1 MKQIIIIEDNK
12 KNLELF
18 KAVLGM
24 IPDLEI
30 SAEENGK
37 DGLELIKAN
46 EPDIILLDIQLPDMN
61 GTEICK
67 ELRKMEKFYNTPIIA
82 VTSFAMK
89 GDKERIIDSGFSDY
103 ISKPLN
109 VIDFR
114 KKIQSL
120 LEMEAMITISWIK
133 SSIIH

>member
-1 MKQIIIIEDNK
+1 MKKIAVVEDNR

-24 IPDLEI
+24 IPNLEI
-30 SAEENGK
+30 FTADNGK
-37 DGLELIKAN
+37 DGLELIKSE

-61 GTEICK
+61 GTDICK
-67 ELRKMEKFYNTPIIA
+67 ELRKIDKFKSTPIIA

-89 GDKERIIDSGFSDY
+89 GDKERIIESGFNDY

-109 VIDFR
+109 ILDFR

-120 LEMEAMITISWIK
+120 I
-133 SSIIH
+133 

>member
-46 EPDIILLDIQLPDMN
+46 EPDIILLDIQLPDIN

>member
-46 EPDIILLDIQLPDMN
+46 EPDIILLDIQLPDIN

-120 LEMEAMITISWIK
+120 LEMEAMITIS
-133 SSIIH
+133 